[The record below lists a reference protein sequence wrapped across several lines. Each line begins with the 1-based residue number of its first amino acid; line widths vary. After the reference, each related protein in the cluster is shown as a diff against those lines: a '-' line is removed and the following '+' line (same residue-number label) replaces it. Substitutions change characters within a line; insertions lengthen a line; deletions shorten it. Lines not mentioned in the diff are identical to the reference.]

1 MVTISFEHNIY
12 SYFCSQI
19 SVYSTNGTER
29 AKLNLVDIQ
38 RVIYRVNIQRDCH
51 NEHHKTNDSLWF
63 VIQLF
68 IKHSG
73 NYSFG
78 LSLILPI

>member
-19 SVYSTNGTER
+19 SVYSTNGTEG

-38 RVIYRVNIQRDCH
+38 RVIYRVNLRNDRQS
-51 NEHHKTNDSLWF
+51 EYHKTNNFLRR
-63 VIQLF
+63 V
-68 IKHSG
+68 
-73 NYSFG
+73 
-78 LSLILPI
+78 